1 MRICKLLAS
10 TVIGASVAVF
20 CIGLNANADD
30 GAQDVQRIKAI
41 EHKIAEAKTTDQLMS
56 YFDKDIVLYDFV
68 PPLKYEGFE
77 AVRAHEESIFFS
89 KAKNIKVEFLD
100 LDVIVDGKLGVA
112 RSIQHFSW
120 TEDGKPREGT
130 WRGTDIYRKINGEW
144 KVIHAHASVPIDPKT
159 GQGQMDLSL
168 NPQNSVPRGP

>member
-1 MRICKLLAS
+1 MRSSKLLAS
-10 TVIGASVAVF
+10 TVIGASVAV
-20 CIGLNANADD
+20 LVVLSANANDRAS
-30 GAQDVQRIKAI
+30 DVQRIKAI
-41 EHKIAEAKTTDQLMS
+41 EHRIAAATTTDQLMA

-89 KAKNIKVEFLD
+89 KAKNIKAEFLD

-120 TEDGKPREGT
+120 TEDGKPKEGT
-130 WRGTDIYRKINGEW
+130 WRGTDIYKKTTDGWKI
-144 KVIHAHASVPIDPKT
+144 IHAHTSVPIDPKT
-159 GQGQMDLSL
+159 GQAQMNLSL
-168 NPQNSVPRGP
+168 NPQNPARRDP